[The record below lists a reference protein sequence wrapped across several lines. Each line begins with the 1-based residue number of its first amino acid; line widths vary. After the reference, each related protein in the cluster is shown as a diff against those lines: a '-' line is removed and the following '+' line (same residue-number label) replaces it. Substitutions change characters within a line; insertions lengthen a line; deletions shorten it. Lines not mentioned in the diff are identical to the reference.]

1 MNQADPLAV
10 VQDAVNETL
19 VARKTLLDSHATDR
33 LLHICMA
40 VASETAVVADRLD
53 RLERVLTARGQL
65 QPGELDWTE
74 LSPEHAEER
83 LRWHEAFAQRILRV
97 VVQDLEALK
106 GRDAGGEPRRIAEC
120 N

>member
-1 MNQADPLAV
+1 LTEPDPLAT
-10 VQDAVNETL
+10 VQNAVDESL

-33 LLHICMA
+33 LLHVCMG
-40 VASETAVVADRLD
+40 VASETAVLADRLD

-74 LSPEHAEER
+74 LSPEHADER

-97 VVQDLEALK
+97 VVQDIEALR
-106 GRDAGGEPRRIAEC
+106 GRDAGDDPRTLNDC